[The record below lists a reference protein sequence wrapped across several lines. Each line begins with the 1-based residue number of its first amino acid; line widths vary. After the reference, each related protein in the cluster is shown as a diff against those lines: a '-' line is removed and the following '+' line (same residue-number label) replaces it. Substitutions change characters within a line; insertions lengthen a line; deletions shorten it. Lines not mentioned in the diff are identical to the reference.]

1 MTKILEND
9 QKWLKIAKKWQKFAV
24 TLGLILYVYD

>member
-9 QKWLKIAKKWQKFAV
+9 QKWLKIAKKWQKAV